1 MKGRNMR
8 ENMQDRMLLVT
19 QGFPFDECERA
30 FLEVEFEELTKRF
43 QMNVLANNV
52 TGKIVHKFPKDIP
65 CWRYHIGKLNIFR
78 LPAQLRYPEVR
89 KDIVSCWSAMK
100 TRGKVRTTIRILAYS
115 LRAEELCHQIE
126 EIVEQQNINFI
137 YTYWCTQATVAAVRL
152 KKRYPQLKVVTRFHG
167 YDLYRERVA
176 GNWQPLRP
184 FIAGNANLLVF
195 ACKRGRAYFLAQ
207 WPGEWEKCSIV
218 SYLGTRAMQ
227 RVIPK
232 NTDKLV
238 IVSCSNLIPLKRVHM
253 IIEAL
258 ALLPDQIQVEW
269 HHLGD
274 GSEREK
280 LEKLAAEKLTPK
292 PHVSWKFWGAMPHD
306 EIETV
311 YQKISPDLFITT
323 SSTEGLPVSVQES
336 FAMGIPAIGTD
347 VGGMA
352 ELISN
357 RETGY
362 LLPADFDLFEAAH
375 CIESYGKLSAAE
387 KKSMAENA
395 LNKWKKHF
403 SAEKNAKKFAEILK
417 RMGQ

>member
-8 ENMQDRMLLVT
+8 EDMQDRMLLVT

-52 TGKIVHKFPKDIP
+52 TGKIVHKFPEDIP

-89 KDIVSCWSAMK
+89 KDIVSCWFAMK
-100 TRGKVRTTIRILAYS
+100 AREKIRTTIRILAYS
-115 LRAEELCHQIE
+115 LRAEELFRQME
-126 EIVEQQNINFI
+126 EIVKQQNINFI

-152 KKRYPQLKVVTRFHG
+152 KKRYPQLKVITRFHG

-195 ACKRGRAYFLAQ
+195 ACKRGREYFLGQ
-207 WPGEWEKCSIV
+207 WPGEWEKYSIV

-227 RVIPK
+227 RVIPQ
-232 NTDKLV
+232 NTDKLAV
-238 IVSCSNLIPLKRVHM
+238 VSCSNLIPLKRVHM

-258 ALLPDQIQVEW
+258 ALLSDQIRVEW

-280 LEKLAAEKLTPK
+280 LEKLAVEKLTPK
-292 PHVSWKFWGAMPHD
+292 PHIFWKFWGEVPHD

-323 SSTEGLPVSVQES
+323 SSTEGLPVSVQEAM
-336 FAMGIPAIGTD
+336 AMGVPVIGTN
-347 VGGMA
+347 VGGMR
-352 ELISN
+352 ELILSG
-357 RETGY
+357 RSGY
-362 LLPADFDLFEAAH
+362 L
-375 CIESYGKLSAAE
+375 IS
-387 KKSMAENA
+387 ENTT
-395 LNKWKKHF
+395 
-403 SAEKNAKKFAEILK
+403 SAEIAQLLKKFASMDVEQRCSFGDVAIERWRNYFCAQDTADAFVHYLK
-417 RMGQ
+417 SL

>member
-1 MKGRNMR
+1 
-8 ENMQDRMLLVT
+8 MQDRILLIT
-19 QGFPFDECERA
+19 QGFPFDECERG
-30 FLEVEFEELTKRF
+30 FLEIEFEELTKCF
-43 QMNVLANNV
+43 QMNILANNI

-100 TRGKVRTTIRILAYS
+100 VRGKVRTTIRILACS

-126 EIVEQQNINFI
+126 EIVEHRNINFI

-152 KKRYPQLKVVTRFHG
+152 KERYPQLKVITRFHG

-176 GNWQPLRP
+176 GSWQPLRP

-195 ACKRGRAYFLAQ
+195 ACKRGKEYFLGQ
-207 WPGEWEKCSIV
+207 WPGDWGKYSIV
-218 SYLGTRAMQ
+218 SYLGTRAM
-227 RVIPK
+227 RRIIPQ
-232 NTDKLV
+232 NADRLV
-238 IVSCSNLIPLKRVHM
+238 IVSCSNLIPLKRVHL

-258 ALLPDQIQVEW
+258 ALLPDQIQIKW

-292 PHVSWKFWGAMPHD
+292 PHIFWKFWGAMPHD
-306 EIETV
+306 EIENV

-323 SSTEGLPVSVQES
+323 SSTEGLPVSVQEAM
-336 FAMGIPAIGTD
+336 AMGVPVIGTD
-347 VGGMA
+347 VGGMR
-352 ELISN
+352 ELILNGQS
-357 RETGY
+357 GY
-362 LLPADFDLFEAAH
+362 LISENTTPAEIAQLLKNFASMDMEQRRSF
-375 CIESYGKLSAAE
+375 GSAAIE
-387 KKSMAENA
+387 RWRNYFCAQDTADAFVHYLKS
-395 LNKWKKHF
+395 L
-403 SAEKNAKKFAEILK
+403 
-417 RMGQ
+417 